1 MQFGFLAVLHLTEE
15 GPSDKQT
22 QPGLVQL
29 QWQGLGVSFFCIQC
43 TYGNVAAC
51 CFQINANTEGIA
63 NAGHSPLPL
72 DVVKD
77 TALKS
82 PGHHTD
88 ISEYGASSG
97 TLSVSF
103 PCLLWDKLTLPK

>member
-1 MQFGFLAVLHLTEE
+1 MINKPNLVWCNC
-15 GPSDKQT
+15 SDRVWER
-22 QPGLVQL
+22 L
-29 QWQGLGVSFFCIQC
+29 FFCIKC

-63 NAGHSPLPL
+63 NVSHSPLPL

>member
-1 MQFGFLAVLHLTEE
+1 MA
-15 GPSDKQT
+15 
-22 QPGLVQL
+22 
-29 QWQGLGVSFFCIQC
+29 
-43 TYGNVAAC
+43 NV
-51 CFQINANTEGIA
+51 
-63 NAGHSPLPL
+63 GHSPLPL

-82 PGHHTD
+82 PSHHTD